1 MTAKT
6 PEDEHRYDDIID
18 LPHHVSKT
26 HPQMPMRS
34 RAAQFAPFAALSGY
48 EEAVKETARLTE
60 EERELDE
67 YEREELDHKLQIL
80 IRHWKEQ
87 PRVTITY
94 FKPDSKK
101 SGGSYVDV
109 TGIVRK
115 IDADQRMIWMEDDA
129 RIPMGHVSHIE
140 LPTKTYKTY

>member
-1 MTAKT
+1 
-6 PEDEHRYDDIID
+6 
-18 LPHHVSKT
+18 
-26 HPQMPMRS
+26 MPMRS

-101 SGGSYVDV
+101 SGGSYVDI

-129 RIPMGHVSHIE
+129 RIPMDHVSHIE
-140 LPTKTYKTY
+140 LPIKNI